1 MCAGAIVLARV
12 NTVVWGVS
20 DPKRGGGSVFGI
32 FDHPGINHHP
42 SLVEGVLAD
51 ESKAILQSF
60 FRIRRASSG
69 PSRKCENE
77 GEESR

>member
-12 NTVVWGVS
+12 KTVVWGVS
-20 DPKRGGGSVFGI
+20 DPKRGGGNVFGI

-42 SLVEGVLAD
+42 ALVEGVLAD

-60 FRIRRASSG
+60 FRSRRASAGS
-69 PSRKCENE
+69 SEKCRCER
-77 GEESR
+77 GEQ